1 MIIVGVAAGRKG
13 LAGPGERENGPDEE
27 DNANRPTNRPGARA
41 AGSPDDRLPGLPQ
54 QFRPSHPGQSEDRL
68 GAPEASHAGELSP
81 NRRAACAAGSP
92 DDGSSDQP
100 DQLRL
105 RRPSQRI
112 PDQPDNRN
120 ASQNDI
126 AISKPSDDRS
136 ASHGRAHSGQPRT
149 HPLEAALVVAASP
162 VLREPRLDG
171 GRLFWLEQRPSEQGR
186 TTLLMQVGGDPPQEL
201 TGGRNLRSRVHDY
214 GGGCFAVAG
223 PTVVFVDDG
232 DRGLWRLDLAAAGAE
247 GSPAAAQR
255 LIPPADPLRPRA
267 FADGLIDLHRSRWI
281 GVMEEGG
288 RDYLVSVP
296 LTGGEPR
303 VLHAPADFIGYAV
316 LSPSGTHLAWVEW
329 QQPSMPWER
338 SQLWLGRFDPN
349 GRLVDIRS
357 LAGSDASS
365 AGASSAGA
373 ISIFQP
379 LWAGPDLVVAND
391 RSGWWNLERLAQ
403 AETLAAGAEP
413 HWQPLLP
420 MAAEFAMP
428 QWVYGLRTTAWDGQ
442 QLLAAACRNG
452 CWELGRLLPSATGE
466 LPLRWQSLELP
477 FNDLAALDAEAGR
490 LVAVAAAPDCGSG
503 LLDLEITSGHWQHR
517 PAAAAALEPAAI
529 SQPQDLWFEGH
540 GGLPTQAW
548 YYPPAAGS
556 HADAPLLVKG
566 HSGPTAMAR
575 TGLSLSI
582 QFWTSR
588 GWGVVDV
595 NYGGSTGFGRAYRE
609 RLQGQWGVV
618 DVADC
623 LAAARLLVA
632 AGQASAQRIAMEGG
646 SAAGFTVLAAL
657 CHDDT
662 IRAGACRYPVT
673 DLAALAGGDHRFE
686 ARYFDGLIGPWPAA
700 KAIYDARSPLHHA
713 ERIHRPVI
721 LFHGL
726 DDRVVPPEQS
736 ERLALALGERG
747 VPVQLLLF
755 PGEGHG
761 FRSGAVQHQV
771 LEATEAFFRRH
782 FQLDDFQL
790 DNVQLD
796 NVQLDLVQP
805 DRSQAQGSKPDGRPG

>member
-1 MIIVGVAAGRKG
+1 MG
-13 LAGPGERENGPDEE
+13 GPAERENGQGDEHS
-27 DNANRPTNRPGARA
+27 AHGPASRPADRPQAHA
-41 AGSPDDRLPGLPQ
+41 AGSPDAGIACQADELR
-54 QFRPSHPGQSEDRL
+54 FSRPK
-68 GAPEASHAGELSP
+68 A
-81 NRRAACAAGSP
+81 
-92 DDGSSDQP
+92 
-100 DQLRL
+100 
-105 RRPSQRI
+105 RI
-112 PDQPDNRN
+112 PDQPNPRS
-120 ASQNDI
+120 ASQN
-126 AISKPSDDRS
+126 AISIPNPPHDPRLPEGKV
-136 ASHGRAHSGQPRT
+136 HSGRPGG
-149 HPLEAALVVAASP
+149 HPLAAALVVAASP

-186 TTLLMQVGGDPPQEL
+186 TTLMMQVGGDPPQEL
-201 TGGRNLRSRVHDY
+201 TCGRNLRSRVHDY

-223 PTVVFVDDG
+223 PTVVFIDDG
-232 DRGLWRLDLAAAGAE
+232 DRGLWRLNLAAAGADT
-247 GSPAAAQR
+247 AAGVEASLAKAQP
-255 LIPPADPLRPRA
+255 LIPPADPLRPRT
-267 FADGLIDLHRSRWI
+267 FADGLIDQQRSRWI
-281 GVMEEGG
+281 GVMEQDG
-288 RDYLVSVP
+288 RDHLVGVP

-316 LSPSGTHLAWVEW
+316 LSPSGSHLAWVEW

-338 SQLWLGRFDPN
+338 SQLWLGRFDLN
-349 GRLVDIRS
+349 GQLVDIRC
-357 LAGSDASS
+357 LAGSDASPAGAPA
-365 AGASSAGA
+365 AGASAAGST
-373 ISIFQP
+373 SIFQP

-403 AETLAAGAEP
+403 AETLAAGAEL
-413 HWQPLLP
+413 HWQSLLP

-428 QWVYGLRTTAWDGQ
+428 QWVYGMRTTAWDGQ
-442 QLLAAACRNG
+442 QLLAAACSNG
-452 CWELGRLLPSATGE
+452 SWELGRLLPSATGE
-466 LPLRWQSLELP
+466 LPLCWQPLELP
-477 FNDLAALDAEAGR
+477 FNDLAFLDAEAGR

-503 LLDLEITSGHWQHR
+503 LLDLSISSGLWQHR

-529 SQPQDLWFEGH
+529 SSPQDLWFAGH

-548 YYPPAAGS
+548 YYPPAGGS
-556 HADAPLLVKG
+556 HPDAPLLVKG

-623 LAAARLLVA
+623 LAAARTLVA

-736 ERLALALGERG
+736 ERLALALGERD
-747 VPVQLLLF
+747 VPVQLHLF
-755 PGEGHG
+755 PSEGHG
-761 FRSGAVQHQV
+761 FRSGAVQQQV

-782 FQLDDFQL
+782 FQLDHVQVDIGQL
-790 DNVQLD
+790 DTGENEQ
-796 NVQLDLVQP
+796 VQP
-805 DRSQAQGSKPDGRPG
+805 DGSQPEGSRPDGRSGC